1 MTGTFRFLPFGDFK
15 AQFFHGVLLEIFLVV
30 IPFLALII
38 VYGKE
43 RGGLFL
49 LAIVGII
56 ANVLSIILAVKH
68 IHNAQND

>member
-1 MTGTFRFLPFGDFK
+1 MI
-15 AQFFHGVLLEIFLVV
+15 EIFLVV
-30 IPFLALII
+30 IPFLDLII